1 MKRDRS
7 LRRIDDENIIRKN
20 KEIEIDF
27 LRKEIDRM
35 QEEKIKLE
43 EVILQYQP
51 HLNLLSQVNL
61 FHRSFIIIIK
71 FF

>member
-7 LRRIDDENIIRKN
+7 LRRIDDENIIRRN
-20 KEIEIDF
+20 KQIEIDS

-51 HLNLLSQVNL
+51 HLYLLSQVNL
-61 FHRSFIIIIK
+61 FQ
-71 FF
+71 